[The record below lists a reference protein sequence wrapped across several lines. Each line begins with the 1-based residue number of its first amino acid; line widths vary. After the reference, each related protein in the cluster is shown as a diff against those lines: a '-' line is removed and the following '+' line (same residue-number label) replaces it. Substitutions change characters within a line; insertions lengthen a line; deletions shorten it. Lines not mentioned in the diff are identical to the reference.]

1 MTANAFLEDRQQC
14 EAAGMNGFISKPVE
28 PEKLYNELAR
38 WLSMSDRNDTAQ
50 AQPAEISHALLH
62 IDTPQGLKYFSG
74 DWADYMYMLEQF
86 MHQYQHETG
95 NLQALLAASNYV
107 ELERAA
113 HSLKSVALML
123 GMQIL
128 GEQARQLEFNCREL
142 KPTKDLQSGVESILQ
157 EIAWV
162 FDEIGS
168 LKQAMEAA
176 GIYP

>member
-1 MTANAFLEDRQQC
+1 
-14 EAAGMNGFISKPVE
+14 
-28 PEKLYNELAR
+28 
-38 WLSMSDRNDTAQ
+38 
-50 AQPAEISHALLH
+50 
-62 IDTPQGLKYFSG
+62 
-74 DWADYMYMLEQF
+74 
-86 MHQYQHETG
+86 
-95 NLQALLAASNYV
+95 LAASNYV

-128 GEQARQLEFNCREL
+128 GEQARQLEFSCREL
-142 KPTKDLQSGVESILQ
+142 KPAKDLQSEVESILQ

>member
-1 MTANAFLEDRQQC
+1 
-14 EAAGMNGFISKPVE
+14 
-28 PEKLYNELAR
+28 
-38 WLSMSDRNDTAQ
+38 
-50 AQPAEISHALLH
+50 
-62 IDTPQGLKYFSG
+62 
-74 DWADYMYMLEQF
+74 
-86 MHQYQHETG
+86 
-95 NLQALLAASNYV
+95 V